1 MTEPLPGE
9 LELIG
14 VPAHVQSWNVAKVP
28 GFVLAVIGRWQR
40 ACGGIPDH
48 FFLTMCPQSEI
59 NARGGLPSRV
69 IELTDPKLTCR
80 HFTGC
85 NKPYYAVIFTGESA
99 ASRQSEVQA
108 LLPWSETYET
118 EITPAGVRL
127 TFVGATE
134 DLEDDGV
141 AKKPGRTLQ
150 ELLESGE
157 LIRILE

>member
-1 MTEPLPGE
+1 MELLPSK

-14 VPAHVQSWNVAKVP
+14 VPAHVQSWSVAKVP
-28 GFVLAVIGRWQR
+28 GFVLAILSRWQR
-40 ACGGIPDH
+40 AHGGIPDH
-48 FFLTMCPQSEI
+48 FFLTMCPQAEI
-59 NARGGLPSRV
+59 NARGGLPLQV

-85 NKPYYAVIFTGESA
+85 SKPYFAVIFAGESA
-99 ASRQSEVQA
+99 GVRQREVQA

-118 EITPAGVRL
+118 EITPAEVRL

-134 DLEDDGV
+134 DMEDDETG
-141 AKKPGRTLQ
+141 KRPGRTLQ